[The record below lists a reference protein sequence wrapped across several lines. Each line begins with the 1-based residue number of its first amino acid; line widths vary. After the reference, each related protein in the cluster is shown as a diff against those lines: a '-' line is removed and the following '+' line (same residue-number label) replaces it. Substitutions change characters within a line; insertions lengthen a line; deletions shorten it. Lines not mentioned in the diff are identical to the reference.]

1 MFILTILSAV
11 INFMDLLL
19 TFLLLILGRDKPL
32 HHMLLLTLITH
43 IIMAMIQIVFVI
55 HHLTLADPRTPSINN
70 TFKYV
75 DHYLII

>member
-19 TFLLLILGRDKPL
+19 TFLLLILGRDKLL

-70 TFKYV
+70 TFKY
-75 DHYLII
+75 DDDYLII